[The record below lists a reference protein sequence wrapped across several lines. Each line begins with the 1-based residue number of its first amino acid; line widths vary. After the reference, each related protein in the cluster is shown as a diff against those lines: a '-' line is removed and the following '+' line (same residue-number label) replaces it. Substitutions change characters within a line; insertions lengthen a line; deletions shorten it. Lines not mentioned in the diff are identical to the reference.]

1 MPASLN
7 NPIQVL
13 VTIDADATSATGT
26 PVTATIPRACKLVQL
41 WATNAT
47 DGEALEVVVD
57 NDGDVVVIF
66 GSGGTSVGSTAAS
79 PLITDEDFDAGSVLT
94 VTTGTDTM
102 RGTVLAVFHPVPAQA
117 LD

>member
-13 VTIDADATSATGT
+13 VNIDADATSGTGT

-41 WATNAT
+41 WATNSI
-47 DGEALEVVVD
+47 GEELQVTVD

-66 GSGGTSVGSTAAS
+66 GSGGAALGQTAPATV
-79 PLITDEDFDAGSVLT
+79 LTDVDFDAGSVLK
-94 VTTGTDTM
+94 VTSGTATM
-102 RGTVLAVFHPVPAQA
+102 RGTVLAVFHPVPSQP